1 LPEFYYDND
10 NYRYRFNLDS
20 CLYFMTAQA
29 TPLTNDVSSSANQVS
44 QLDYRRWTKNPK
56 QSRSEESLEKILDA
70 ALEQLL
76 ECGAEGLS
84 VAGVADRAG
93 YTVGALYRRFA
104 DKKSLLHALHER
116 FAENLLVILQSVA
129 DQVEQQQLSIT
140 DLVEML
146 SEKAWAFA
154 AQQQAF
160 LQLANIFAQNDKDFL
175 HRKELVSIA
184 SENILRPLFLNRSN
198 EIKHP
203 HPERAVRFVFEQ
215 SMAIFSYRVEAVQT
229 NKILPVMN
237 EKDFMEELKYCF
249 YLYLGIQPA
258 ITSKKAS

>member
-1 LPEFYYDND
+1 
-10 NYRYRFNLDS
+10 
-20 CLYFMTAQA
+20 MTAQSTRINKPTSNA
-29 TPLTNDVSSSANQVS
+29 EVNPVA

-84 VAGVADRAG
+84 VASVADRAG

-116 FAENLLVILQSVA
+116 FAENLLVILQNVA
-129 DQVEQQQLSIT
+129 EQVEQQKLSIV
-140 DLVEML
+140 DMVEML
-146 SEKAWAFA
+146 TAEAWTFA

-160 LQLANIFAQNDKDFL
+160 LQMANIFAQNDKDFL
-175 HRKELVSIA
+175 HRKELVGMA

-215 SMAIFSYRVEAVQT
+215 SMALFSYRVESVQSS
-229 NKILPVMN
+229 KILPVMN
-237 EKDFMEELKYCF
+237 EKEFMEELKYCF

-258 ITSKKAS
+258 QSP